1 MDIPLSQPDIG
12 QQEIDAVLEVLRS
25 RRLALGPVR
34 EDFERAVADYIGTT
48 QAVAVSSGTAALHLA
63 LAALE
68 IGPGDEVITTPF
80 SFVASANVIL
90 YQQARPVFVDID
102 PVSWA
107 IDVDRIEAAIT
118 PRTRAI
124 LPVHVFGQTCPMDR
138 IMSIA
143 DRHGLAVIE
152 DACEALG
159 GAYRGKRAGSFGQFG
174 TFAFYPNKQIT
185 TGEGGMVVTSDPEL
199 AALVRSLHNQGRDD
213 SGQWLQH
220 ARLGYNYRITEMSCG
235 LGLAQMRRV
244 DELLGNR
251 AAVARMYQ
259 QRLAGDPRVTMIQ
272 PGPDVQMSW
281 FVMVVKLAD
290 SYTPQDRQRVLSV
303 LRERGIGCGDYFPAI
318 HLQPVYRQRLGLGP
332 GDFAICESVAD
343 RTLALPFHGR
353 MTEQQVDAVCQ
364 TLLGLL

>member
-34 EDFERAVADYIGTT
+34 EDFERAVADYVGTT

-63 LAALE
+63 LAALD
-68 IGPGDEVITTPF
+68 IGAGDEVITTPF

-90 YQQARPVFVDID
+90 YQQAQPVFVDID
-102 PVSWA
+102 PVTWA
-107 IDVDRIEAAIT
+107 IDVDRIEAAVT
-118 PRTRAI
+118 PNTRAI

-159 GAYRGKRAGSFGQFG
+159 GAYKGRRAGSFGQFG

-199 AALVRSLHNQGRDD
+199 AAVVRSLHNQGRND
-213 SGQWLQH
+213 SDEWLQH
-220 ARLGYNYRITEMSCG
+220 TRLGYNYRITEMSCAM
-235 LGLAQMRRV
+235 GLAQMRRV
-244 DELLGNR
+244 DELLANR
-251 AAVARMYQ
+251 TAVARMYRE
-259 QRLAGDPRVTMIQ
+259 RLAGDSRVTLIQ

-281 FVMVVKLAD
+281 FVMVIKLAD
-290 SYTPQDRQRVLSV
+290 NYTPQDRQRVLSV
-303 LRERGIGCGDYFPAI
+303 LREQGIGCGDYFPAI
-318 HLQPVYRQRLGLGP
+318 HLQTTYQQRLGSKR
-332 GDFAICESVAD
+332 GDFAVCESVAD

>member
-12 QQEIDAVLEVLRS
+12 QQEIDAVLDVLRS
-25 RRLALGPVR
+25 GRLALGPVR
-34 EDFERAVADYIGTT
+34 QQFERAVADYIGAT

-63 LAALE
+63 VAALG

-102 PVSWA
+102 PVTWA

-118 PRTRAI
+118 PKTRAI

-159 GAYRGKRAGSFGQFG
+159 GAYKGRRAGSFGQFG

-185 TGEGGMVVTSDPEL
+185 TGEGGMVVTGDAQL
-199 AALVRSLHNQGRDD
+199 AGLVRSLHNQGRDD
-213 SGQWLQH
+213 SGQWLEH
-220 ARLGYNYRITEMSCG
+220 ARLGYNYRITEMSCA

-244 DELLGNR
+244 EELLTNR
-251 AAVARMYQ
+251 ARVARMYQ
-259 QRLAGDPRVTMIQ
+259 ERLGADSRVRMIQ

-281 FVMVVKLAD
+281 FVMVVKLSDA
-290 SYTPQDRQRVLSV
+290 YTFQDRQRVLSA

-318 HLQPVYRQRLGLGP
+318 HLQPVYQQQFGFSQ
-332 GDFAICESVAD
+332 GDLPVCESVAD
-343 RTLALPFHGR
+343 RTLAVPFHGR
-353 MTEQQVDAVCQ
+353 MTEQQVEAACGV
-364 TLLGLL
+364 LLGLL

>member
-1 MDIPLSQPDIG
+1 MHIPLSQPDIG
-12 QQEIDAVLEVLRS
+12 QQEIDAVLDVLRS
-25 RRLALGPVR
+25 GRLALGPVR
-34 EDFERAVADYIGTT
+34 EDFERAVAEYIGTT
-48 QAVAVSSGTAALHLA
+48 HAVAVSSGTAALHLA
-63 LAALE
+63 LAALD
-68 IGPGDEVITTPF
+68 IGAGDEVITTPF

-102 PVSWA
+102 PVTWA

-118 PRTRAI
+118 PNTRAI

-138 IMSIA
+138 IMEIA

-159 GAYRGKRAGSFGQFG
+159 GSYKGRRAGSFGQFG

-185 TGEGGMVVTSDPEL
+185 TGEGGMVVTSDPKL

-220 ARLGYNYRITEMSCG
+220 PRLGYNYRITEMSCAIG
-235 LGLAQMRRV
+235 VAQMRRV
-244 DELLGNR
+244 DQLLADR

-259 QRLAGDPRVTMIQ
+259 ERLAGDSRVSLIH
-272 PGPDVQMSW
+272 PSPDVQMSW
-281 FVMVVKLAD
+281 FVMVVKLGD
-290 SYTPQDRQRVLSV
+290 HYTPQDRQSMLSV
-303 LRERGIGCGDYFPAI
+303 LRKRGIGCGDYFPAI
-318 HLQPVYRQRLGLGP
+318 HLQPMYQQQLGSKR
-332 GDFAICESVAD
+332 GDFAVCESVAD

-353 MTEQQVDAVCQ
+353 MTEQQVDTVCR
-364 TLLGLL
+364 TLLSLL